1 LQASDWM
8 RLAAQVSD
16 IAWELANSVAAWTGL
31 PLLAS
36 RRFCVPQ
43 MVALPRPPCDTA
55 ELKAFLWDR
64 RVEVTCYLWQVY
76 PILRVSV
83 QPYNNINESE
93 RFLQA
98 LRAYC

>member
-1 LQASDWM
+1 
-8 RLAAQVSD
+8 
-16 IAWELANSVAAWTGL
+16 
-31 PLLAS
+31 
-36 RRFCVPQ
+36 
-43 MVALPRPPCDTA
+43 
-55 ELKAFLWDR
+55 
-64 RVEVTCYLWQVY
+64 VTCYLWQVY